1 MLDMLHLLVVAC
13 LFAGAWL
20 ISRGA
25 AYVARATFVQRRR
38 ERMDASKLKTGR
50 IFITEGE

>member
-1 MLDMLHLLVVAC
+1 MLDMLHLLTVVS

-25 AYVARATFVQRRR
+25 AYVARKVPGLARPAHRGRRGDR
-38 ERMDASKLKTGR
+38 GPSGSRT
-50 IFITEGE
+50 